1 MRAAKAAKDVQ
12 AASAEL
18 VDRLCHFF
26 GEEVTGLPA
35 KFDSQLPS
43 DSLDWYM
50 EYLNTQ
56 AFPILHRVLRLLCCE
71 QPDNPSGAILLSMAR
86 RLCDATLL
94 AELHSVLG
102 VELQADRSSWTAV
115 GNGFLFLSEVE
126 DAEMADSPVVPVPPP
141 QPKPQDKGKL
151 LVLTV

>member
-1 MRAAKAAKDVQ
+1 M
-12 AASAEL
+12 
-18 VDRLCHFF
+18 
-26 GEEVTGLPA
+26 
-35 KFDSQLPS
+35 
-43 DSLDWYM
+43 
-50 EYLNTQ
+50 
-56 AFPILHRVLRLLCCE
+56 PIR
-71 QPDNPSGAILLSMAR
+71 
-86 RLCDATLL
+86 TLL